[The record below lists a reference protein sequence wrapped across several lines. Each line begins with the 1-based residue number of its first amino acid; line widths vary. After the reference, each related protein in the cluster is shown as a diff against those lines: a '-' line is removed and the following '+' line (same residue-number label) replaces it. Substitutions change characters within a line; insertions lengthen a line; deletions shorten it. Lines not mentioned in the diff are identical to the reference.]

1 MRPSTVRDLDFPQ
14 PQGGEVLK
22 PVNCWK
28 NLRSNIQAWGKKG
41 LGALYIV
48 GLAEWELGYS
58 SRGGTEMQM
67 DITICTTNV
76 SGEPVRLGTSL

>member
-1 MRPSTVRDLDFPQ
+1 M
-14 PQGGEVLK
+14 LK
-22 PVNCWK
+22 PINHWK

-41 LGALYIV
+41 LRALYIV

-67 DITICTTNV
+67 DTKPGTINV
-76 SGEPVRLGTSL
+76 SGEPERLGSSL